1 MIRDIK
7 KSSLC
12 VSFIG
17 KFANMRKE
25 GKFVVYPVA
34 EGDEYIK
41 IQDNRFG
48 LIDKNGKL
56 VITSKNETYA
66 NYASLISEMRNKTAK
81 VDQLTEEEMN
91 SLRSV
96 LNVSG
101 PTFGNSVVTISGNEG
116 AKTF

>member
-25 GKFVVYPVA
+25 QSFVVYPV
-34 EGDEYIK
+34 GKDDEYIK
-41 IQDNRFG
+41 IQGDRFG
-48 LIDKNGKL
+48 LIDKNGKV
-56 VITSKNETYA
+56 VITSKNETYS
-66 NYASLISEMRNKTAK
+66 NYTSLIFEMRNKTAK
-81 VDQLTEEEMN
+81 ADQLTEEEIN

-96 LNVSG
+96 LNISG
-101 PTFGNSVVTISGNEG
+101 QLGNSVIEICGNEG
-116 AKTF
+116 AKSF

>member
-25 GKFVVYPVA
+25 QSFVVYPV
-34 EGDEYIK
+34 EKDDEFIK
-41 IQDNRFG
+41 IQGDRFG

-56 VITSKNETYA
+56 VITSKNETYS
-66 NYASLISEMRNKTAK
+66 NYASLVFEMRNKTAK
-81 VDQLTEEEMN
+81 ADQLTEEEMN

-101 PTFGNSVVTISGNEG
+101 RLGNSVIEICGNEG
-116 AKTF
+116 AKSF